1 MGDGYRSPEV
11 LLVFCTRPD
20 DETAARIAETLMMER
35 LAACVSRV
43 PALMSIYLWQGKVE
57 RDTETLLLI
66 TKFPSLRS
74 CHLASQRPY

>member
-1 MGDGYRSPEV
+1 
-11 LLVFCTRPD
+11 
-20 DETAARIAETLMMER
+20 MMER

-66 TKFPSLRS
+66 TEFPSLRS